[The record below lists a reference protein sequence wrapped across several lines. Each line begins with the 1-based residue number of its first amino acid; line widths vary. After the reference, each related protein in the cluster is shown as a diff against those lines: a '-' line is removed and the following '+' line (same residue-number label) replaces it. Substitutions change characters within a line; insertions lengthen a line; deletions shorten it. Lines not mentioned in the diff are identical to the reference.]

1 MAKRMGLVVV
11 SAMALAAPGA
21 AQARVG
27 DTSSCGYGQGGSGHT
42 AYTEPPQSAG
52 CTVGSS
58 NATAAQAAIRISGLR
73 EHDIRSEQ
81 QVHDADGSHSN
92 TAGDY
97 FTGRIDL
104 IKGGK
109 TYGSVKIKST
119 IVSLNGSV
127 AQLHDEYTMT
137 VKKQGN
143 KRGGHLSGA
152 YDHTEDFNAAA
163 KVGDVDHLPITSSDG
178 RFEGYTG
185 EVISRVAKVAKN
197 GEPTFVDTIS
207 LHRAAAS

>member
-1 MAKRMGLVVV
+1 MAKRIGLVVV

-21 AQARVG
+21 AQAGVG
-27 DTSSCGYGQGGSGHT
+27 DTSSCGYGQGGSG
-42 AYTEPPQSAG
+42 P
-52 CTVGSS
+52 

-185 EVISRVAKVAKN
+185 EVISRVVKVAKN
-197 GEPTFVDTIS
+197 GEPTFVDTIN
-207 LHRAAAS
+207 LHHAAAS

>member
-1 MAKRMGLVVV
+1 MAKRMRLLVV

-21 AQARVG
+21 AQAGVG
-27 DTSSCGYGQGGSGHT
+27 DTYSCGYGQGGSGHT
-42 AYTEPPQSAG
+42 AYTKPPQSAG

-119 IVSLNGSV
+119 IVSLTGSV

-137 VKKQGN
+137 VKRQRN
-143 KRGGHLSGA
+143 KRGGA
-152 YDHTEDFNAAA
+152 
-163 KVGDVDHLPITSSDG
+163 P
-178 RFEGYTG
+178 
-185 EVISRVAKVAKN
+185 SRGHGHPGGLQPPAQGGGV
-197 GEPTFVDTIS
+197 
-207 LHRAAAS
+207 